1 MAHASRY
8 PASHAHFRL
17 GAIRL
22 GSLLLLLV
30 GAACG
35 GDAVFVPK
43 IEETNFATSLDVNL
57 AASTKTASGLYYR
70 DLLVGTGPAVPAD
83 TNKSVTVGYAGYLR
97 NGVEFDSGTLGPF
110 TLGTNAVIPGFDEG
124 IRGMKVGGRRQLI
137 IPPALGYGDRATGSI
152 PANSILVFVVTLNR
166 IN

>member
-1 MAHASRY
+1 MSSVTFPSFSR
-8 PASHAHFRL
+8 SRRL
-17 GAIRL
+17 AAA
-22 GSLLLLLV
+22 LLLII

-43 IEETNFATSLDVNL
+43 IEETNFAASLDVNL
-57 AASTKTASGLYYR
+57 AASTRTASGLYYR
-70 DLLVGTGPAVPAD
+70 DLVVGTGATVPAD

-97 NGVEFDSGTLGPF
+97 NGQSFDAGTLGPF
-110 TLGTNAVIPGFDEG
+110 TLGTGAVIPGFDQG

-137 IPPALGYGDRATGSI
+137 IPPALAYGSEKVGSI
-152 PANSILVFVVTLNR
+152 PANSILVFVVDLNR

>member
-1 MAHASRY
+1 MSLASSRFAFGV
-8 PASHAHFRL
+8 PRRAAALLF
-17 GAIRL
+17 
-22 GSLLLLLV
+22 LLL

-35 GDAVFVPK
+35 GDSVFIPK
-43 IEETNFATSLDVNL
+43 IEETSFAAALEVNL

-70 DLLVGTGPAVPAD
+70 DLIVGTGATVPAD

-97 NGVEFDSGTLGPF
+97 NGAQFDAGTLGPF
-110 TLGTNAVIPGFDEG
+110 TLGTGAVIPGFDQG

-137 IPPALGYGDRATGSI
+137 IPPALGYGSEKVGSI
-152 PANSILVFVVTLNR
+152 PSNSILVFVVDLTR